1 MSKNIMIVE
10 DEPIT
15 ALDLKSSLTAMGYT
29 VVAVTPSGEKAINL
43 ASELRPDVILMDIT
57 LAGTMTGIEAAAEIR
72 RQQNVPIIY
81 ITAHSDEATINK
93 AIKTN
98 PYGYLFK
105 PVDTKHLKMTIDI
118 ALYKSEIEEQLQR
131 RNRLLEF
138 FYDVSNAFVHEDE
151 LSKSLLRCT
160 DAMNRHLGADL
171 SRIWLCEPIDKTL
184 NLAAQSST
192 VDLPN
197 ENGPTTI
204 PYGHLKVSEI
214 IESRKPFYTQ
224 DIQGEAG
231 ISNKELAKRFGFV
244 AYAGYPLIIDE
255 KAIGAFTLFSKTPF
269 DELIIKALGFAAQT
283 IATGIKKKQNEFE
296 LKAKNRLLED
306 INKDLHNVALE
317 QYRLN
322 QEKEQMLLQQSK
334 LAAMGE
340 MMGAIAH
347 QWRQP
352 LNAIALMVQN
362 LSDLKTLD
370 REDRAI
376 IDYTIENTMKQVR
389 FMSKTIDDFRNFLRT
404 SREQVAFS
412 PLQAIQDLY
421 FMFEG
426 QFKNNN
432 IRVDITGPEGLLVKG
447 QPNEFKHVILN
458 LINNARDAIV
468 SARAKGLLE
477 RRAEGRISI
486 DISNSESNRVKITIR
501 DNGGG
506 IPEEIISKVFE
517 PYFTTK
523 KEGEGTGLGLHLAKT
538 IIEKNMHGTLSVR
551 NIDGGAE
558 FVIQL

>member
-1 MSKNIMIVE
+1 MIVE

-29 VVAVTPSGEKAINL
+29 VVAVTASGEKAISL
-43 ASELRPDVILMDIT
+43 ASELRPDAILMDIT
-57 LAGTMTGIEAAAEIR
+57 LAGAMSGIDAATEIR
-72 RQQNVPIIY
+72 RQRNVPVIF

-93 AIKTN
+93 AIQTN

-105 PVDTKHLKMTIDI
+105 PVDTRHLKMAIDI
-118 ALYKSEIEEQLQR
+118 ALYKSEIEEQLHK

-160 DAMNRHLGADL
+160 DAMNRHLGVDL
-171 SRIWLCEPIDKTL
+171 SRIWLYEPIDKTL

-192 VDLPN
+192 VDLPY
-197 ENGPTTI
+197 EEDTTI
-204 PYGHLKVSEI
+204 PFGQLKVSGI
-214 IESRKPFYTQ
+214 IDKRQPFYTQ
-224 DIQGEAG
+224 DIQAEEGMRD
-231 ISNKELAKRFGFV
+231 KELAKRCGFV
-244 AYAGYPLIIDE
+244 AYAGYPLVIDE
-255 KAIGAFTLFSKTPF
+255 KAIGAFTLFSRRAL
-269 DELIIKALGFAAQT
+269 DDLVIKALGFAAQT
-283 IATGIKKKQNEFE
+283 IATGIKKKQNEME

-306 INKDLHNVALE
+306 INKDLQNVAIQ

-322 QEKEQMLLQQSK
+322 MEKEQMLLQQSK

-340 MMGAIAH
+340 MIGAIAH

-362 LSDLKTLD
+362 LGDLKTTDPED
-370 REDRAI
+370 REI

-389 FMSKTIDDFRNFLRT
+389 FMSKTIDDFRNFLRS

-412 PLQAIQDLY
+412 PLEAIMDLY
-421 FMFEG
+421 SMFEW
-426 QFKNNN
+426 QFRNNN
-432 IRVDITGPEGLLVKG
+432 IHVQITGPTEVTITG

-458 LINNARDAIV
+458 LMNNAKDAIL
-468 SARAKGLLE
+468 SARARGDIDKRTEGKLE
-477 RRAEGRISI
+477 IEISKDEGNKVRIS
-486 DISNSESNRVKITIR
+486 IR

-506 IPEEIISKVFE
+506 IPEEIIGKVFE

-538 IIEKNMHGTLSVR
+538 IIERHMNGTISVR
-551 NIDGGAE
+551 NVNGGAE
-558 FVIQL
+558 FVIELWGKPS